1 MMAFRPAL
9 VNFKK
14 FKLDA
19 PNRKS
24 PVRIPLDYY
33 QILGILPEAPE
44 EQISLAYQDKMV
56 QMPHFG
62 FSEGALESRRT
73 LLREARTILTTPN
86 QRREYDQRW
95 WGKSGD
101 ALLAEVA
108 LAGAEPETQTEQDK
122 EPFLDIEE
130 SQLIG
135 SLLILQDL
143 GNYALSLE
151 LAETALQRDAEN
163 TDYLLIFALS
173 YLELSR
179 DQWHNQDYEEAAAS
193 VLKALARLQTAGQFP
208 ALQDEIR
215 EELYKLRPYRIFEL
229 ITLPLTEVG
238 ARQRGVDLLRA
249 LIQDR
254 GGIEGRGNDQSG
266 LNGEDF
272 VKFIQQLRGHL
283 SLEEQAELF
292 LPEASRP
299 SALAAYLGFHTQT
312 ARAVAQKQPA
322 QLQVAQQLLDT
333 LANRQDVTLEKAIC
347 ALLLG
352 QTESALDWVS
362 QTQDVEALSAI
373 RNLSQNEPDLL
384 PGLYV
389 YTESW
394 LQEEISPYFRELP
407 PSLLRLDDYFND
419 LDVQNY
425 LETYSLTPPLSS
437 SSEPSALPAMAIPLP
452 AYSDDLPEKRPP
464 SRRRSARLRA
474 QSLAPATAASI
485 SPPDSAWRERPG
497 RPLHTALADGDSIR
511 WPETPVSPAAA
522 SSALVP
528 AAPSRRKRR
537 KKSGKVTLNPLRF
550 GLFIL
555 ALASLVGL
563 GSLALIYGRD
573 SGLGLAPDPLEIELA
588 APPVAIPGALEQTQI
603 LLSDPQL
610 SPATAQNI
618 VDTWL
623 QQKAAAFGPQR
634 DVAALDQILSANELS
649 KWQRRARENQDI
661 RRYDHQ
667 VQILSQTI
675 QPNNPT
681 QGEIVAQ
688 VKETTRYASEAQPEK
703 TLRQDVQ
710 DLTVRYE
717 VNYQNDQWKITGIS
731 AR

>member
-1 MMAFRPAL
+1 
-9 VNFKK
+9 
-14 FKLDA
+14 
-19 PNRKS
+19 
-24 PVRIPLDYY
+24 VRIPLDYY
-33 QILGILPEAPE
+33 QVLGILPEAPE

-56 QMPHFG
+56 QMPHLG
-62 FSEGALESRRT
+62 FSEGALEARRT
-73 LLREARTILTTPN
+73 LLKAAREVLTDPDR
-86 QRREYDQRW
+86 RREYHQRW
-95 WGKSGD
+95 WEKSGEE
-101 ALLAEVA
+101 LLAEVA
-108 LAGAEPETQTEQDK
+108 LTGEEPGTEKEK
-122 EPFLDIEE
+122 EPFLEIEE

-135 SLLILQDL
+135 ALLILQEL
-143 GNYALSLE
+143 GDYALTVE
-151 LAETALQRDAEN
+151 LAETALQSASEDP
-163 TDYLLIFALS
+163 DYLLILALS

-193 VLKALARLQTAGQFP
+193 VLKGLARLQTADKFP
-208 ALQDEIR
+208 EVQSEIR

-229 ITLPLTEVG
+229 ITRPQTEIG
-238 ARQRGVDLLRA
+238 ARHRGVNLLRA

-266 LNGEDF
+266 LSGEDF

-283 SLEEQAELF
+283 SVEEQADLL

-299 SALAAYLGFHTQT
+299 SALATYLGFHTQ
-312 ARAVAQKQPA
+312 VAKAITQKQPA
-322 QLQVAQQLLDT
+322 QLQVAQQLLDS

-352 QTESALDWVS
+352 QTESALDWVN
-362 QTQDVEALSAI
+362 QTQDAEALSAI
-373 RNLSQNEPDLL
+373 RDLSQNEPDLL

-389 YTESW
+389 YTENW
-394 LQEEISPYFRELP
+394 LQEEIRPYFRELP

-437 SSEPSALPAMAIPLP
+437 PSEPSPRPAMAIPLP
-452 AYSDDLPEKRPP
+452 TYSDDLPEKRLP
-464 SRRRSARLRA
+464 SRRRSARPRA
-474 QSLAPATAASI
+474 QSVTAASR
-485 SPPDSAWRERPG
+485 DSSWRERPG
-497 RPLHTALADGDSIR
+497 RPLQTALADGDSIR
-511 WPETPVSPAAA
+511 WPETPVSPAVP

-537 KKSGKVTLNPLRF
+537 KKAGKVTLNPLRF

-555 ALASLVGL
+555 ALAFLVGL
-563 GSLALIYGRD
+563 GSLALIYGRN
-573 SGLGLAPDPLEIELA
+573 SSLGLEPNPLEIELA
-588 APPVAIPGALEQTQI
+588 APPVAIPAPLERTQI

-610 SPATAQNI
+610 SPAAAQDI
-618 VDTWL
+618 VEVWF

-634 DVAALDQILSANELS
+634 DLAALDQILSANELT

-667 VQILSQTI
+667 VQILSQTT
-675 QPNNPT
+675 QPNDPT
-681 QGEIVAQ
+681 RGEIVAQ
-688 VKETTRYASEAQPEK
+688 VKETTRYASKAQPEK
-703 TLRQDVQ
+703 ILRQDAQ